1 MAIFC
6 DLQGY
11 LHSLHMVLLDI
22 TTISYVFIAIA
33 TVSSNLK
40 AILKVDEK
48 AGFLYHN
55 FPKHAKS
62 SSNDALDK
70 VPSVGVSKATMSGKK
85 SR

>member
-1 MAIFC
+1 HRHFLPFRI
-6 DLQGY
+6 
-11 LHSLHMVLLDI
+11 
-22 TTISYVFIAIA
+22 
-33 TVSSNLK
+33 K
-40 AILKVDEK
+40 AESGFGKVDEK